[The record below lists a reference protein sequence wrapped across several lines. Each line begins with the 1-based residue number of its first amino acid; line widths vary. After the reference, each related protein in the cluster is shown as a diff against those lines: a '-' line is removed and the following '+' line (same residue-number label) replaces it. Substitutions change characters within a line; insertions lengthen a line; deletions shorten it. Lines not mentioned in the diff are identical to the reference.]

1 MQHPSARNWGRKRP
15 RFSRLVGVC
24 AFLAYARLMRLCI
37 LDLQT
42 LALHT
47 SPITSRHAE
56 AQPMLPIYHAE
67 RQQHSKF

>member
-1 MQHPSARNWGRKRP
+1 M
-15 RFSRLVGVC
+15 
-24 AFLAYARLMRLCI
+24 AYARLRRLCI